1 MWSDVVS
8 LCGRTCSVFPFYRF
22 MGLDVGIGANG
33 PVIVEVEADPHS
45 LIQLY
50 CRVGL
55 RPVLESLAQR
65 ARDG

>member
-1 MWSDVVS
+1 
-8 LCGRTCSVFPFYRF
+8 